1 MLSISFQIN
10 QLYFGKKNISNLGR
24 HDGSARED
32 SWHAGLMNW
41 TASLEFTVEKWE
53 QSCSK
58 NMHARTHTSYIHR
71 VIIIHKNKI
80 KTQQISFNT
89 CKPQAKRKD
98 HENIQISEYTA
109 PQSGTKQV
117 VNPVS
122 SMYSHFFYFI
132 SYHQNAC
139 FYYAFHNCAVVVGL
153 RCSGQNWAQ
162 VGEMQRCVGCSP
174 WWWPRFNPQRGW
186 RDSVQRDKFLWWPKS
201 PATVVTQYCHLKR
214 GIQQVT
220 FS

>member
-139 FYYAFHNCAVVVGL
+139 FYYAFHNCAVVVEGFAYAPL
-153 RCSGQNWAQ
+153 FARQ
-162 VGEMQRCVGCSP
+162 M
-174 WWWPRFNPQRGW
+174 PR
-186 RDSVQRDKFLWWPKS
+186 DVCYL
-201 PATVVTQYCHLKR
+201 
-214 GIQQVT
+214 
-220 FS
+220 